1 MRTMVDPNSVIEIIR
16 AAFDPDEHPG
26 DRWLQGTFE
35 GEEPYDEIGAFKGH
49 HDWRVLE
56 PAFLDQH
63 YTALSFF
70 SEGGFRYY
78 IPAYIVADLR
88 HELLTADPVFH
99 LTHGFVDFSTTMD
112 VGDQTFTRSSG
123 RTRLINPIRY
133 GALTFLDYARHR
145 LSVFCREEA
154 TAILTYLEYRAR
166 GAVARVQPRRD
177 RGGDRRLLAGSRQQC
192 ARPRRAA
199 AAPGRG
205 AGVQR
210 RAPQAARELNEVS
223 ESRGFG

>member
-49 HDWRVLE
+49 HDWRALDSS
-56 PAFLDQH
+56 FLDQH

-154 TAILTYLEYRAR
+154 TAILTYLEYAHEAPWHEYSRDAIEAAIADFWRAR
-166 GAVARVQPRRD
+166 ASNAPDRVALQRHRAEERAFNDALLRRH
-177 RGGDRRLLAGSRQQC
+177 
-192 ARPRRAA
+192 
-199 AAPGRG
+199 
-205 AGVQR
+205 
-210 RAPQAARELNEVS
+210 
-223 ESRGFG
+223 ES

>member
-1 MRTMVDPNSVIEIIR
+1 MVDPNSVIEIIR

-112 VGDQTFTRSSG
+112 VGDRDVYPFERADTADQSDPVRCADVPRLRPAPPVGVLSG
-123 RTRLINPIRY
+123 GSDGDSHLPR
-133 GALTFLDYARHR
+133 
-145 LSVFCREEA
+145 V
-154 TAILTYLEYRAR
+154 RAR

-177 RGGDRRLLAGSRQQC
+177 RGGDRRLLAGSRQRC

>member
-1 MRTMVDPNSVIEIIR
+1 MTIHDMPDADAVIEIIH

-26 DRWLQGTFE
+26 DLWLQGTFE
-35 GEEPYDEIGAFKGH
+35 GDEPYDEIGAFKGR
-49 HDWRVLE
+49 HDWRTVE
-56 PAFLDQH
+56 SSFLDEH

-88 HELLTADPVFH
+88 NELRTADPVFH
-99 LTHGFVDFSTTMD
+99 LTHGFVDFSTTMEVAD
-112 VGDQTFTRSSG
+112 RTFTRSNG

-154 TAILTYLEYRAR
+154 AAILAYLEVAHEAPRHEYSRDAIEAAIADFWQARAS
-166 GAVARVQPRRD
+166 GAPD
-177 RGGDRRLLAGSRQQC
+177 
-192 ARPRRAA
+192 RAA
-199 AAPGRG
+199 L
-205 AGVQR
+205 QR
-210 RAPQAARELNEVS
+210 HRAEERAFNDALLRRH
-223 ESRGFG
+223 ES